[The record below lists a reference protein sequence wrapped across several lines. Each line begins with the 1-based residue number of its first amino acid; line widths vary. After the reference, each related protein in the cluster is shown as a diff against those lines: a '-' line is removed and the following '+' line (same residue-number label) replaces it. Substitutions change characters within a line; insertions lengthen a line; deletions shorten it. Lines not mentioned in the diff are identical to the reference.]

1 MKATAD
7 KKNTEVKVQL
17 NGGNPFVII
26 IPADKSGYQSLQSV
40 KTKQSPAI
48 ELACVKGEMDKV
60 EELIGKI
67 TSKYEELVKPAL
79 QEAFGDIPL
88 RYTEA
93 NTLMTFQK
101 GEEVYQ
107 AYFEL
112 NTEERPDGGEL
123 AVTKKKQIK

>member
-1 MKATAD
+1 MKTAAD
-7 KKNTEVKVQL
+7 KKNTEVKVSI
-17 NGGNPFVII
+17 NNSNPFVII
-26 IPADKSGYQSLQSV
+26 IPVDKSGYQSLQSV
-40 KTKQSPAI
+40 KTKQSSAI

-67 TSKYEELVKPAL
+67 TSKYEELVRPAL

-112 NTEERPDGGEL
+112 NTEERPDGEEL
-123 AVTKKKQIK
+123 VVTKKK

>member
-1 MKATAD
+1 MKVTAD

-26 IPADKSGYQSLQSV
+26 IPVDKSGYQSLQSV
-40 KTKQSPAI
+40 KTKQSSAI

-60 EELIGKI
+60 EKLIGKI

-112 NTEERPDGGEL
+112 NTEERPDGEEL
-123 AVTKKKQIK
+123 VVTKKK

>member
-26 IPADKSGYQSLQSV
+26 IPVDKSGYQSLQSV
-40 KTKQSPAI
+40 KTKQSSAI

-67 TSKYEELVKPAL
+67 TSKYEELVKPVL
-79 QEAFGDIPL
+79 QEVFGDIPL

-93 NTLMTFQK
+93 NTLMAFQK

-123 AVTKKKQIK
+123 VVTKKK

>member
-1 MKATAD
+1 MKTTAD
-7 KKNTEVKVQL
+7 KKNTEVKVSIN
-17 NGGNPFVII
+17 NGNQFVII
-26 IPADKSGYQSLQSV
+26 IPVDKSGYQSLQSV

-67 TSKYEELVKPAL
+67 TSKYEELVRPAL

-112 NTEERPDGGEL
+112 NTEERPDGEEL
-123 AVTKKKQIK
+123 VVTKKK

>member
-1 MKATAD
+1 MKAAAD
-7 KKNTEVKVQL
+7 KKNTEVKVSI
-17 NGGNPFVII
+17 NNSNPFVII
-26 IPADKSGYQSLQSV
+26 IPVDKSGYQSLQSV
-40 KTKQSPAI
+40 KTKQSSAI
-48 ELACVKGEMDKV
+48 ELACIKGEMNKV

-112 NTEERPDGGEL
+112 NTEERPAGEEL
-123 AVTKKKQIK
+123 VVTKKK

>member
-1 MKATAD
+1 MKVTAD

-26 IPADKSGYQSLQSV
+26 IPVDKSGYQSLQSV

-67 TSKYEELVKPAL
+67 TSKYEELVRPAL

-112 NTEERPDGGEL
+112 NMEERPAGEEL
-123 AVTKKKQIK
+123 VVTKKN

>member
-1 MKATAD
+1 MKTTAD
-7 KKNTEVKVQL
+7 KKNTEVKVSIN
-17 NGGNPFVII
+17 NGNQFVII
-26 IPADKSGYQSLQSV
+26 IPVDKSGYQSLQSV

-67 TSKYEELVKPAL
+67 TSKYEELVRPAL

-112 NTEERPDGGEL
+112 NMEERPAGEEL
-123 AVTKKKQIK
+123 VVTKKK

>member
-1 MKATAD
+1 MKVTAD

-26 IPADKSGYQSLQSV
+26 IPVDKSGYQSLQSV

-48 ELACVKGEMDKV
+48 ELACVRGEMDKV

-112 NTEERPDGGEL
+112 NTEERPDGEEL
-123 AVTKKKQIK
+123 VVTKKK

>member
-1 MKATAD
+1 MKVTAD

-26 IPADKSGYQSLQSV
+26 IPVDKSGYQSLQSV

-67 TSKYEELVKPAL
+67 TSKYEELVRPAL

-88 RYTEA
+88 KYTEA

-101 GEEVYQ
+101 GAEVYQ

-112 NTEERPDGGEL
+112 NMEERPAGEEL
-123 AVTKKKQIK
+123 VVTKKK

>member
-1 MKATAD
+1 MKAAAD
-7 KKNTEVKVQL
+7 KKNTEVKVSI
-17 NGGNPFVII
+17 NNGNPFVII
-26 IPADKSGYQSLQSV
+26 IPVDKSGYQSLQSV
-40 KTKQSPAI
+40 KTKQSPVI

-67 TSKYEELVKPAL
+67 ISKYEELVKPAL
-79 QEAFGDIPL
+79 REAFGDIPL

-112 NTEERPDGGEL
+112 NMEECPAGEEL
-123 AVTKKKQIK
+123 VVTKKQ

>member
-1 MKATAD
+1 MKAAAD
-7 KKNTEVKVQL
+7 KKNTEVKVSI
-17 NGGNPFVII
+17 NDSNPFVII
-26 IPADKSGYQSLQSV
+26 IPVDKSGYQSLQSV
-40 KTKQSPAI
+40 KTKQASAI

-67 TSKYEELVKPAL
+67 TSKYEELVRPAL
-79 QEAFGDIPL
+79 QETFGDIPL

-112 NTEERPDGGEL
+112 NMEECPAGEEL
-123 AVTKKKQIK
+123 VVTKMK

>member
-1 MKATAD
+1 MKAAAD
-7 KKNTEVKVQL
+7 KKNTEVKVSI
-17 NGGNPFVII
+17 NNSNPFVII
-26 IPADKSGYQSLQSV
+26 IPVDKSGYQSLQSV
-40 KTKQSPAI
+40 KTKQSSVI

-79 QEAFGDIPL
+79 QEAFGNIPL

-112 NTEERPDGGEL
+112 NTEERPAGEEL
-123 AVTKKKQIK
+123 VVTKKK

>member
-1 MKATAD
+1 MKAAAD
-7 KKNTEVKVQL
+7 KKNTEVKVSI

-26 IPADKSGYQSLQSV
+26 IPVDKSGYQSLQSV
-40 KTKQSPAI
+40 KTKQSSAI
-48 ELACVKGEMDKV
+48 ELACAKGEMDKV

-112 NTEERPDGGEL
+112 NMEERPAGEEL
-123 AVTKKKQIK
+123 VVTKKN

>member
-1 MKATAD
+1 MKAAAD
-7 KKNTEVKVQL
+7 KKNTEVKVSI
-17 NGGNPFVII
+17 NNSNPFVII
-26 IPADKSGYQSLQSV
+26 IPVDKSAYQSLQSV

-67 TSKYEELVKPAL
+67 TSKYEELVRPAL

-93 NTLMTFQK
+93 NTLMAFQK

-112 NTEERPDGGEL
+112 NMEERPAGEEL
-123 AVTKKKQIK
+123 VVTKKN

>member
-1 MKATAD
+1 MKTTAD

-26 IPADKSGYQSLQSV
+26 IPVDKSGYQSLQSV
-40 KTKQSPAI
+40 KTKQAPAI

-67 TSKYEELVKPAL
+67 TSKYEELVRPAL

-112 NTEERPDGGEL
+112 NMEERPAGEEL
-123 AVTKKKQIK
+123 VVTKKK

>member
-1 MKATAD
+1 MKAAAD

-26 IPADKSGYQSLQSV
+26 IPVDKSGYQSLQSV

-79 QEAFGDIPL
+79 QETFGDIPL

-112 NTEERPDGGEL
+112 NVEEEPNKEEL
-123 AVTKKKQIK
+123 VVTKKN

>member
-1 MKATAD
+1 MKAAAD
-7 KKNTEVKVQL
+7 KKNTEVKVSIN
-17 NGGNPFVII
+17 NGNQFVII
-26 IPADKSGYQSLQSV
+26 IPVDKSGYQSLQSV
-40 KTKQSPAI
+40 KTKQSSAI

-67 TSKYEELVKPAL
+67 TSKYEELVRPAL

-112 NTEERPDGGEL
+112 NTEERPDGEEL
-123 AVTKKKQIK
+123 IVTKKK

>member
-1 MKATAD
+1 MKAAAD
-7 KKNTEVKVQL
+7 KKNTEVKVSI
-17 NGGNPFVII
+17 NNSNPFVII
-26 IPADKSGYQSLQSV
+26 IPVDKSGYQSLQSV
-40 KTKQSPAI
+40 KTKQSSAI

-79 QEAFGDIPL
+79 QEAFGYIPL

-112 NTEERPDGGEL
+112 NTEERPADEEL
-123 AVTKKKQIK
+123 VVTKK

>member
-1 MKATAD
+1 MKVTAD

-26 IPADKSGYQSLQSV
+26 IPVDKSGYQSLQSV
-40 KTKQSPAI
+40 KTKQSSAI
-48 ELACVKGEMDKV
+48 ELACIKGEMDKV

-112 NTEERPDGGEL
+112 NMEERPEGEEL
-123 AVTKKKQIK
+123 VVTKKK

>member
-1 MKATAD
+1 MKAAAD
-7 KKNTEVKVQL
+7 KKNTEVKVSI
-17 NGGNPFVII
+17 NNSNPFVII
-26 IPADKSGYQSLQSV
+26 IPVDKSGYQSLQSI
-40 KTKQSPAI
+40 KTKQSSAI

-112 NTEERPDGGEL
+112 NTEERPDGEEL
-123 AVTKKKQIK
+123 VVTKKK

>member
-26 IPADKSGYQSLQSV
+26 IPVDKSGYQSLQSV
-40 KTKQSPAI
+40 KTKQSSAI

-112 NTEERPDGGEL
+112 NMEERPAGEEL
-123 AVTKKKQIK
+123 VVTKKK

>member
-1 MKATAD
+1 MKAAAD
-7 KKNTEVKVQL
+7 KKNTEVKVSI

-26 IPADKSGYQSLQSV
+26 IPVDKSGYQSLQSV
-40 KTKQSPAI
+40 KTKQSSAI
-48 ELACVKGEMDKV
+48 ELACIKGEMDKV

-67 TSKYEELVKPAL
+67 TSKYEELVRPAL

-112 NTEERPDGGEL
+112 NMEECPAGEEL
-123 AVTKKKQIK
+123 VVTKKN

>member
-1 MKATAD
+1 MKVTAD

-26 IPADKSGYQSLQSV
+26 IPVDKSGYQSLQSV
-40 KTKQSPAI
+40 KTKQSSAI

-67 TSKYEELVKPAL
+67 TSKYKELVKPAL

-112 NTEERPDGGEL
+112 NTEERPDGEEL
-123 AVTKKKQIK
+123 VVTKKK

>member
-1 MKATAD
+1 MKAATD
-7 KKNTEVKVQL
+7 KKNTEVKVSV
-17 NGGNPFVII
+17 NNGNPFVII
-26 IPADKSGYQSLQSV
+26 IPVDKSGYQSLQSV

-67 TSKYEELVKPAL
+67 TSKYEELVRPAL
-79 QEAFGDIPL
+79 REAFGDIPL

-112 NTEERPDGGEL
+112 NMEERPAGEEL
-123 AVTKKKQIK
+123 VVTKKN

>member
-1 MKATAD
+1 MKVTAD
-7 KKNTEVKVQL
+7 KKNTEVKVSI
-17 NGGNPFVII
+17 NNGNPFVII
-26 IPADKSGYQSLQSV
+26 IPVDKSGYQSLQSV

-48 ELACVKGEMDKV
+48 ELACIKGEMDKV

-79 QEAFGDIPL
+79 QEAFEDIPL

-112 NTEERPDGGEL
+112 NMEERPADKEL
-123 AVTKKKQIK
+123 VVTKK

>member
-1 MKATAD
+1 MKTTAD

-26 IPADKSGYQSLQSV
+26 IPVDKSGYQSLQSV

-112 NTEERPDGGEL
+112 NTEERPAGEEL
-123 AVTKKKQIK
+123 VVTKKK

>member
-1 MKATAD
+1 MKAAAD
-7 KKNTEVKVQL
+7 KKNTEVKVSI
-17 NGGNPFVII
+17 NNSNPFVII
-26 IPADKSGYQSLQSV
+26 IPVDKSGYQSLQSI
-40 KTKQSPAI
+40 KTKQSSAI
-48 ELACVKGEMDKV
+48 ELACVKGEMNKV

-112 NTEERPDGGEL
+112 NTEERPEDEEL
-123 AVTKKKQIK
+123 VVTKKK

>member
-1 MKATAD
+1 MKAAVD
-7 KKNTEVKVQL
+7 KKNTEVKVSI
-17 NGGNPFVII
+17 NNSNPFVII
-26 IPADKSGYQSLQSV
+26 IPVDKSGYQSLQSV

-67 TSKYEELVKPAL
+67 TSKYEELVRPAL

-112 NTEERPDGGEL
+112 NTEERPAGEEL
-123 AVTKKKQIK
+123 VVTKKN

>member
-1 MKATAD
+1 MKAAAD
-7 KKNTEVKVQL
+7 KKNTEVKVSI
-17 NGGNPFVII
+17 NNSNPFVII
-26 IPADKSGYQSLQSV
+26 IPVDKSGYQSLQSV
-40 KTKQSPAI
+40 KTKQGPAI

-112 NTEERPDGGEL
+112 NTEERPADEEL
-123 AVTKKKQIK
+123 VVTKRQ

>member
-1 MKATAD
+1 MKAEAD
-7 KKNTEVKVQL
+7 KKNTEVKVSI
-17 NGGNPFVII
+17 NNSNPFVII
-26 IPADKSGYQSLQSV
+26 IPVDKSGYQSLQSV
-40 KTKQSPAI
+40 KTKQSSAI
-48 ELACVKGEMDKV
+48 ELACVKGEMNKV

-112 NTEERPDGGEL
+112 NTEERPAGKEL
-123 AVTKKKQIK
+123 VVTKKK

>member
-1 MKATAD
+1 MKTTAD

-17 NGGNPFVII
+17 NGGHQFVII
-26 IPADKSGYQSLQSV
+26 IPVDKSGYQSLQSV

-67 TSKYEELVKPAL
+67 TSKYEELVRPAL

-112 NTEERPDGGEL
+112 NMEERPAGEEL
-123 AVTKKKQIK
+123 VVTKKN

>member
-1 MKATAD
+1 MKAAAD
-7 KKNTEVKVQL
+7 KKNTEVKVSIN
-17 NGGNPFVII
+17 NGDPFVII
-26 IPADKSGYQSLQSV
+26 IPVDKSGYQSLQSV
-40 KTKQSPAI
+40 KTKQSSAI

-67 TSKYEELVKPAL
+67 TSKYEELVGPAL

-112 NTEERPDGGEL
+112 NTEERPAEQEL
-123 AVTKKKQIK
+123 VVTKKK

>member
-1 MKATAD
+1 MKAAD
-7 KKNTEVKVQL
+7 KKNTEVKVSI
-17 NGGNPFVII
+17 NNGNPFVII
-26 IPADKSGYQSLQSV
+26 IPVDKSSYQSLQSV
-40 KTKQSPAI
+40 KTKQSSAI
-48 ELACVKGEMDKV
+48 ELACIKGEMDKV

-67 TSKYEELVKPAL
+67 TSKYEELVRPAL

-112 NTEERPDGGEL
+112 NTEERPDGEEL
-123 AVTKKKQIK
+123 VVTKKK

>member
-1 MKATAD
+1 MKTTAD

-26 IPADKSGYQSLQSV
+26 IPVDKSGYQSLQSV

-67 TSKYEELVKPAL
+67 TSKYEELVRPAL

-112 NTEERPDGGEL
+112 NMEERPAGEEL
-123 AVTKKKQIK
+123 VVTKKN

>member
-1 MKATAD
+1 MKVTAD

-26 IPADKSGYQSLQSV
+26 IPVDKSGYQSLQSV

-112 NTEERPDGGEL
+112 NMEERPAGEEL
-123 AVTKKKQIK
+123 VVTKKK

>member
-1 MKATAD
+1 MKVTTD

-26 IPADKSGYQSLQSV
+26 IPVDKSGYQSLQSV
-40 KTKQSPAI
+40 KTKQSSAI

-112 NTEERPDGGEL
+112 NTEERPDGEEL
-123 AVTKKKQIK
+123 VVTKKK

>member
-1 MKATAD
+1 MKAAAD
-7 KKNTEVKVQL
+7 KKNTEVKVSI
-17 NGGNPFVII
+17 NNGNPFVII
-26 IPADKSGYQSLQSV
+26 IPVDKSGYQSLQSA

-67 TSKYEELVKPAL
+67 TSKYEELVRPAL
-79 QEAFGDIPL
+79 QEAFEDIPL

-112 NTEERPDGGEL
+112 NMEECPAGEEL
-123 AVTKKKQIK
+123 VVTKKK

>member
-7 KKNTEVKVQL
+7 KKNTEVKVSI
-17 NGGNPFVII
+17 NNSNPFVII
-26 IPADKSGYQSLQSV
+26 IPVDKSGYQSLQSV
-40 KTKQSPAI
+40 KTKQSSAI

-112 NTEERPDGGEL
+112 NTEERPAGEEL
-123 AVTKKKQIK
+123 VVTKKKK